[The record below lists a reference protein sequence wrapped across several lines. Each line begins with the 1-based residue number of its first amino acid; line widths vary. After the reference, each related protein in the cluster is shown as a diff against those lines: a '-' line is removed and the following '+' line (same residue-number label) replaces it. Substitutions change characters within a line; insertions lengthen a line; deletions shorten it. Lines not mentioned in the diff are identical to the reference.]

1 MQSNRKGRKM
11 VAIKLNPKIITVA
24 RESRGLSQLELAEK
38 LGLSTSRM
46 SRIEQDFTEIGEEDL
61 KSFSV
66 ALNYPEEFFYQEGEN
81 LPPALALRKRNKVSQ
96 KILLPIEAQVNIYR
110 LNIEKLLKAIGYS
123 DINLPVLDIDKLG
136 SPAEAARKLRRL
148 WKIEKGTIN
157 NLTEILEENGLFL
170 INFDF
175 NSDRVDGMSIIAD
188 SKFPIIFSN
197 KRSLGDRQRFTLAYE
212 LGHLVMH
219 LYTNPSFTRDI
230 SHEANEFAAEFLM
243 PEKDIK
249 ADFKDGVTLNILA
262 DLKRKWKLSMQAL
275 LYRANDIGVI
285 TDNQKRYLINQFNS
299 MNIRRREPA
308 ELDIPRENPMKLRDM
323 ITNYKN
329 KQRLNVKQLALFFNT
344 SEDEFLS
351 KYS

>member
-1 MQSNRKGRKM
+1 MSPN
-11 VAIKLNPKIITVA
+11 KLNPKMIALA
-24 RESRGLSQLELAEK
+24 RESRGLSQFELAEK
-38 LGLSTSRM
+38 LKLSNGHM
-46 SRIEQDFTEIGEEDL
+46 SRIEQDFTEVGQHHL
-61 KSFSV
+61 KEICTV
-66 ALNYPEEFFYQEGEN
+66 LNYPEGFFYQEGET
-81 LPPALALRKRNKVSQ
+81 LPPALALRKRNKVAQ
-96 KILLPIEAQVNIYR
+96 KVLLPVEAEVNINR
-110 LNIEKLLKAIGYS
+110 LHVEKLLNAIGS
-123 DINLPVLDIDKLG
+123 TEINLPILDIEKLG
-136 SPAEAARKLRRL
+136 SPSEAARKLRKL
-148 WKIEKGTIN
+148 WKIEKGVIN
-157 NLTEILEENGLFL
+157 NLTQVLEDNGLFL

-175 NSDRVDGMSIIAD
+175 NTDRVDGMSILAN
-188 SKFPIIFSN
+188 SKFPILFSN

-275 LYRANDIGVI
+275 LYRANDIDII
-285 TDNQKRYLINQFNS
+285 TDNQTRYLINQFNS

-308 ELDIPRENPMKLRDM
+308 ELDVPRENPMKLRDM

-329 KQRLNVKQLALFFNT
+329 KQKLNVKQLALFFNS
-344 SEDEFLS
+344 SEEEFLS

>member
-1 MQSNRKGRKM
+1 M
-11 VAIKLNPKIITVA
+11 ITVA
-24 RESRGLSQLELAEK
+24 RESRGFSQLELAEK
-38 LGLSTSRM
+38 LSLSPSNLSRM
-46 SRIEQDFTEIGEEDL
+46 EQDFIEVGENHL
-61 KSFSV
+61 KSISTI
-66 ALNYPEEFFYQEGEN
+66 LNYPEEFFYQEGET
-81 LPPALALRKRNKVSQ
+81 LPPALALRKRNVVAQ
-96 KILLPIEAQVNIYR
+96 KIMLPIEAQVNIYR
-110 LNIEKLLKAIGYS
+110 LNVEKLLKAIGQPE
-123 DINLPVLDIDKLG
+123 INLPVLDIEKLG
-136 SPAEAARKLRRL
+136 SPAEAARKLRKL
-148 WKIEKGTIN
+148 WKIEKGAIN
-157 NLTEILEENGLFL
+157 NLTQVLEDNGLFL

-175 NSDRVDGMSIIAD
+175 NTERVDGMSILAD
-188 SKFPIIFSN
+188 GKFPVVFSN

-219 LYTNPSFTRDI
+219 LQTNPTFTRDI

-249 ADFKDGVTLNILA
+249 GDFRDGVNLNVLA

-323 ITNYKN
+323 ITSYKN
-329 KQRLNVKQLALFFNT
+329 KQKLNVKQLALFFN
-344 SEDEFLS
+344 SNEDEFLS

>member
-1 MQSNRKGRKM
+1 MI
-11 VAIKLNPKIITVA
+11 ALA

-38 LGLSTSRM
+38 LSLSPSHM
-46 SRIEQDFTEIGEEDL
+46 SRIEQDFTDLGESHL
-61 KSFSV
+61 K
-66 ALNYPEEFFYQEGEN
+66 ALSGVLSYPEEFFYQEGEN
-81 LPPALALRKRNKVSQ
+81 LPPALALRKRNIVAQKV
-96 KILLPIEAQVNIYR
+96 LLPIEAQVNIYR
-110 LNIEKLLKAIGYS
+110 LNIEKLLKTINQP
-123 DINLPVLDIDKLG
+123 DINLPVLDPEKLG
-136 SPAEAARKLRRL
+136 SPAEAARKLRKL
-148 WKIEKGTIN
+148 WKIEKGAIN
-157 NLTEILEENGLFL
+157 NLTQVLEENGLL
-170 INFDF
+170 VINFDF
-175 NSDRVDGMSIIAD
+175 NTERVDGMSILANG
-188 SKFPIIFSN
+188 KFPIIFSN
-197 KRSLGDRQRFTLAYE
+197 KRSMGDRQRFTLAYE

-219 LYTNPSFTRDI
+219 LQTSPSFTRDI

-249 ADFKDGVTLNILA
+249 GDFKDGVTLNILA

-308 ELDIPRENPMKLRDM
+308 ELDVPRENPMKVRDM

-329 KQRLNVKQLALFFNT
+329 KQKLNIKQLSLFFNT
-344 SEDEFLS
+344 NEEEFLS

>member
-1 MQSNRKGRKM
+1 MSLNR
-11 VAIKLNPKIITVA
+11 LNPKMIALA

-38 LGLSTSRM
+38 LSLSPSHM
-46 SRIEQDFTEIGEEDL
+46 SRIEQDFTDLGESHL
-61 KSFSV
+61 KALSAV
-66 ALNYPEEFFYQEGEN
+66 LNYPDEFFYQEGEN
-81 LPPALALRKRNKVSQ
+81 LPPALALRKRNIVAQKV
-96 KILLPIEAQVNIYR
+96 LLPIEAQVNIYR
-110 LNIEKLLKAIGYS
+110 FNIEKLLKTINQP
-123 DINLPVLDIDKLG
+123 DINLPVLDPEKLG
-136 SPAEAARKLRRL
+136 SPAEVARKLRKL
-148 WKIEKGTIN
+148 WKIEKGAIN
-157 NLTEILEENGLFL
+157 NLTEVLEGNGLCL

-175 NSDRVDGMSIIAD
+175 NTERVDGMSILANG
-188 SKFPIIFSN
+188 KFPIIFSN
-197 KRSLGDRQRFTLAYE
+197 KRSMGDRQRFTLAYE

-219 LYTNPSFTRDI
+219 LQTSPSFTRDI

-275 LYRANDIGVI
+275 LYRSNDIGVI

-299 MNIRRREPA
+299 LNIRRREPA
-308 ELDIPRENPMKLRDM
+308 ELDVPRENPMKVRDM

-329 KQRLNVKQLALFFNT
+329 KQKLNVKQLALFFNT
-344 SEDEFLS
+344 NEEEFLS

>member
-1 MQSNRKGRKM
+1 M
-11 VAIKLNPKIITVA
+11 ITVA

-38 LGLSTSRM
+38 LSVSASHM
-46 SRIEQDFTEIGEEDL
+46 SRIEQDFIEVGTHHL
-61 KSFSV
+61 KSISAV
-66 ALNYPEEFFYQEGEN
+66 LNYPEEFFYQEGET
-81 LPPALALRKRNKVSQ
+81 LPPALALRKRNIVAQKV
-96 KILLPIEAQVNIYR
+96 LLPIEAQVNIYR
-110 LNIEKLLKAIGYS
+110 LTIEKLIKAISYS
-123 DINLPVLDIDKLG
+123 DINLPVLDIEKLG
-136 SPAEAARKLRRL
+136 SPAEAARKLRKL
-148 WKIEKGTIN
+148 WKIEKGAID
-157 NLTEILEENGLFL
+157 NLTQVLEDNGLFL

-175 NSDRVDGMSIIAD
+175 NTERVDGMSILAD
-188 SKFPIIFSN
+188 NKFPIIFSN

-219 LYTNPSFTRDI
+219 LQTNPSFTRDI

-249 ADFKDGVTLNILA
+249 GDFKDGVNLNVLA
-262 DLKRKWKLSMQAL
+262 DLKRKWKVSMQAL
-275 LYRANDIGVI
+275 LYRANDIGEI
-285 TDNQKRYLINQFNS
+285 TDNQKRYLINLFNS

-329 KQRLNVKQLALFFNT
+329 KQRLNVKQLALFFN
-344 SEDEFLS
+344 SAEDEFLS

>member
-1 MQSNRKGRKM
+1 M
-11 VAIKLNPKIITVA
+11 ITVA
-24 RESRGLSQLELAEK
+24 REARGLSQLELAEK
-38 LGLSTSRM
+38 LGLSPSHM
-46 SRIEQDFTEIGEEDL
+46 SRIEQDFTELGEHHL
-61 KSFSV
+61 KALSTI
-66 ALNYPEEFFYQEGEN
+66 LNYPEEFFYQDGEN
-81 LPPALALRKRNKVSQ
+81 LPPALALRKRNKVAQ
-96 KILLPIEAQVNIYR
+96 KVLLPIEAQVNIYR
-110 LNIEKLLKAIGYS
+110 LNIETLLEAINYS
-123 DINLPVLDIDKLG
+123 EVNLPVLDIEKLG
-136 SPAEAARKLRRL
+136 SPSEAARKLRKL
-148 WKIEKGTIN
+148 WKIEKGVIN
-157 NLTEILEENGLFL
+157 NLTQILEDNGLFL

-175 NSDRVDGMSIIAD
+175 NTDRVDGMSILAD

-243 PEKDIK
+243 PEKDIR

-275 LYRANDIGVI
+275 LFRSNDIDVI
-285 TDNQKRYLINQFNS
+285 TDNQKRYLVNQFNS

-308 ELDIPRENPMKLRDM
+308 ELDIPRENPMKVRDM

-329 KQRLNVKQLALFFNT
+329 KQKLNVRQLALFFNT
-344 SEDEFLS
+344 GEDEFLD

>member
-1 MQSNRKGRKM
+1 MM
-11 VAIKLNPKIITVA
+11 TPTKLNPKMITVA

-38 LGLSTSRM
+38 LGLSTSHM
-46 SRIEQDFTEIGEEDL
+46 SRIEQDFIEVGENHL
-61 KSFSV
+61 KAISAV
-66 ALNYPEEFFYQEGEN
+66 LNYPEEFFYQEGET
-81 LPPALALRKRNKVSQ
+81 LPPALALRKRNIVAQKV
-96 KILLPIEAQVNIYR
+96 LLPIDAQVNIYR
-110 LNIEKLLKAIGYS
+110 LTIEKLIKAISYS
-123 DINLPVLDIDKLG
+123 DINLPVLDIEKLG
-136 SPAEAARKLRRL
+136 SPAEAARKLRKL
-148 WKIEKGTIN
+148 WKIEKGAIN
-157 NLTEILEENGLFL
+157 NLTQVLEENGLFL
-170 INFDF
+170 VNFDF
-175 NSDRVDGMSIIAD
+175 NTERVDGMSILAD
-188 SKFPIIFSN
+188 NKFPIMFSN

-219 LYTNPSFTRDI
+219 LQTNPSFTRDI
-230 SHEANEFAAEFLM
+230 SHEANEFSAEFLM

-249 ADFKDGVTLNILA
+249 GDFKDGVTLNILA
-262 DLKRKWKLSMQAL
+262 DLKRKWKVSMQAL

-329 KQRLNVKQLALFFNT
+329 KQRLNVKQLALFFN
-344 SEDEFLS
+344 SAEDEFLS

>member
-1 MQSNRKGRKM
+1 MNSNR
-11 VAIKLNPKIITVA
+11 LNPKMIALA

-38 LGLSTSRM
+38 LTLSPSHI
-46 SRIEQDFTEIGEEDL
+46 SRIEQDFTEVGEHHL
-61 KSFSV
+61 KALSSV
-66 ALNYPEEFFYQEGEN
+66 LDYPEEFFYQEGET

-96 KILLPIEAQVNIYR
+96 KVLLPVEAQVNIYR
-110 LNIEKLLKAIGYS
+110 LSVEKLLKVIGQPE
-123 DINLPVLDIDKLG
+123 INLPVLDIEKLG
-136 SPAEAARKLRRL
+136 SPAEAARKLRKL
-148 WKIEKGTIN
+148 WKIEKGAIN
-157 NLTEILEENGLFL
+157 NLTQVLEDNGLFL

-175 NSDRVDGMSIIAD
+175 NTERVDGMSILAD
-188 SKFPIIFSN
+188 GKFPVVFSN

-219 LYTNPSFTRDI
+219 LQTNPSFTRDI

-249 ADFKDGVTLNILA
+249 GDFKDGVNLNVLA

-308 ELDIPRENPMKLRDM
+308 ELDIQRENPMKLRDM

-329 KQRLNVKQLALFFNT
+329 KQKLNVKQLALFFN
-344 SEDEFLS
+344 SNEDEFLS

>member
-1 MQSNRKGRKM
+1 M
-11 VAIKLNPKIITVA
+11 ITVA

-38 LGLSTSRM
+38 LDLSTSHM
-46 SRIEQDFTEIGEEDL
+46 SRIEQDFIEVGEAHL
-61 KSFSV
+61 KAISAV
-66 ALNYPEEFFYQEGEN
+66 LNYPEGFFYQEGET
-81 LPPALALRKRNKVSQ
+81 LPPALALRKRNIVAQKV
-96 KILLPIEAQVNIYR
+96 LLPIDAQVNIYR
-110 LNIEKLLKAIGYS
+110 LTIEKLIKAISYS
-123 DINLPVLDIDKLG
+123 DINLPVLDIEKLG
-136 SPAEAARKLRRL
+136 SPAEAARKLRKL
-148 WKIEKGTIN
+148 WKIEKGAIN
-157 NLTEILEENGLFL
+157 NLTQVLEDNGLFL

-175 NSDRVDGMSIIAD
+175 NTDRVDGMSILA
-188 SKFPIIFSN
+188 SGKFPIMFSN
-197 KRSLGDRQRFTLAYE
+197 RRSLGDRQRFTLAYE

-219 LYTNPSFTRDI
+219 LQTNPSFTRDI

-249 ADFKDGVTLNILA
+249 GDFKDGVTLNILA
-262 DLKRKWKLSMQAL
+262 DLKRKWKVSMQAL

-308 ELDIPRENPMKLRDM
+308 ELDIARENPMKLRDM

-329 KQRLNVKQLALFFNT
+329 KQRLNVKQLALFFN
-344 SEDEFLS
+344 SAEDEFLS

>member
-1 MQSNRKGRKM
+1 MTTT
-11 VAIKLNPKIITVA
+11 KLNPKMITVA

-38 LGLSTSRM
+38 LSISTSHM
-46 SRIEQDFTEIGEEDL
+46 SRLEQDFKEVGENHL
-61 KSFSV
+61 NALSTV
-66 ALNYPEEFFYQEGEN
+66 LNYPEEFFYQEGET
-81 LPPALALRKRNKVSQ
+81 LPPALALRKRNIVGQ

-110 LNIEKLLKAIGYS
+110 LTIEKLIKAISYS
-123 DINLPVLDIDKLG
+123 DINLPVLDIEKLG
-136 SPAEAARKLRRL
+136 SPAEAARKLRKI
-148 WKIEKGTIN
+148 WKIEKGAIN
-157 NLTEILEENGLFL
+157 NLTQVLEDNGLFL

-175 NSDRVDGMSIIAD
+175 NSDRVDGMSILAD
-188 SKFPIIFSN
+188 GKFPIMFSN

-219 LYTNPSFTRDI
+219 LQTNPSFTRDI

-249 ADFKDGVTLNILA
+249 GDFKDGVNLNVLA
-262 DLKRKWKLSMQAL
+262 DLKRKWKVSMQAL

-285 TDNQKRYLINQFNS
+285 TDNQKRYLINLFNS

-308 ELDIPRENPMKLRDM
+308 ELDIARENPMKLRDM

-329 KQRLNVKQLALFFNT
+329 KQRLNVKQLALFFN
-344 SEDEFLS
+344 SNEDEFLS

>member
-1 MQSNRKGRKM
+1 MM
-11 VAIKLNPKIITVA
+11 TPTKLNPKMITVA

-38 LGLSTSRM
+38 LGVSTSHM
-46 SRIEQDFTEIGEEDL
+46 SRIEQDFIEVGENHL
-61 KSFSV
+61 KAISAV
-66 ALNYPEEFFYQEGEN
+66 LNYPEQFFYQEGET
-81 LPPALALRKRNKVSQ
+81 LPPALALRKRNIVAQKV
-96 KILLPIEAQVNIYR
+96 LLPIDAQVNIYR
-110 LNIEKLLKAIGYS
+110 LTIEKLIKAISYT
-123 DINLPVLDIDKLG
+123 DINLPVLDIEKLG
-136 SPAEAARKLRRL
+136 SPAEAARKLRKL
-148 WKIEKGTIN
+148 WKVEKGAIN
-157 NLTEILEENGLFL
+157 NLTQVLEDNGLFL

-175 NSDRVDGMSIIAD
+175 NTDRVDGMSILAD
-188 SKFPIIFSN
+188 NKFPIMFSN

-219 LYTNPSFTRDI
+219 LQTNPSFTRDI

-249 ADFKDGVTLNILA
+249 GDFKDGVTLNILA
-262 DLKRKWKLSMQAL
+262 DLKRKWKVSMQAL

-308 ELDIPRENPMKLRDM
+308 ELDIARENPMKLRDM

-329 KQRLNVKQLALFFNT
+329 KQRLNLKQLALFFN
-344 SEDEFLS
+344 SNEDEFLG

>member
-1 MQSNRKGRKM
+1 MNPN
-11 VAIKLNPKIITVA
+11 KLNPKMIALA

-38 LGLSTSRM
+38 LSLSASHM
-46 SRIEQDFTEIGEEDL
+46 SRIEQDFIEVGEHHL
-61 KSFSV
+61 KSISTV
-66 ALNYPEEFFYQEGEN
+66 LNYPEGFFHESGEN
-81 LPPALALRKRNKVSQ
+81 LPPALALRKRNVVAQKVM
-96 KILLPIEAQVNIYR
+96 LPVEAQVNIYR
-110 LNIEKLLKAIGYS
+110 LNVEKLLTATNYA
-123 DINLPVLDIDKLG
+123 DINLPVLDIEKLG
-136 SPAEAARKLRRL
+136 SPAEAARKLRKL
-148 WKIEKGTIN
+148 WKVEKGAIS
-157 NLTEILEENGLFL
+157 NLTQILEENGLFL
-170 INFDF
+170 VNFDF
-175 NSDRVDGMSIIAD
+175 NTERVDGMSILANG
-188 SKFPIIFSN
+188 KFPIVFSN

-219 LYTNPSFTRDI
+219 LQTNPTFTRDI

-249 ADFKDGVTLNILA
+249 GDFKDGVTLNILA
-262 DLKRKWKLSMQAL
+262 DLKRKWKVSMQAL
-275 LYRANDIGVI
+275 LYRANDIGII

-329 KQRLNVKQLALFFNT
+329 KQKLNVKQLALFFN
-344 SEDEFLS
+344 SNEEEFLS

>member
-1 MQSNRKGRKM
+1 M
-11 VAIKLNPKIITVA
+11 ITVA

-38 LGLSTSRM
+38 LSLSPSNLSRM
-46 SRIEQDFTEIGEEDL
+46 EQDFIEVGENHL
-61 KSFSV
+61 KSISTI
-66 ALNYPEEFFYQEGEN
+66 LNYPEEFFYQEGET
-81 LPPALALRKRNKVSQ
+81 LPPALALRKRNVVAQ
-96 KILLPIEAQVNIYR
+96 KIMLPIEAQVNIYR
-110 LNIEKLLKAIGYS
+110 LNVEKLLKAIGQPE
-123 DINLPVLDIDKLG
+123 INLPVLDIEKLG
-136 SPAEAARKLRRL
+136 SPAEAARKLRKL
-148 WKIEKGTIN
+148 WKIEKGAIN
-157 NLTEILEENGLFL
+157 NLTQVLEDNGLFL

-175 NSDRVDGMSIIAD
+175 NTERVDGMSILAD
-188 SKFPIIFSN
+188 GKFPVVFSN

-219 LYTNPSFTRDI
+219 LQTNSSFTRDI

-249 ADFKDGVTLNILA
+249 GDFKDGVNLNVLA
-262 DLKRKWKLSMQAL
+262 DLKRKWKVSMQAL

-285 TDNQKRYLINQFNS
+285 TDNQKRYLVNQFNS

-329 KQRLNVKQLALFFNT
+329 KQKLNVKQLALFFN
-344 SEDEFLS
+344 SNEDEFLS

>member
-1 MQSNRKGRKM
+1 M
-11 VAIKLNPKIITVA
+11 ITVA

-38 LGLSTSRM
+38 LSLSPSNLSRM
-46 SRIEQDFTEIGEEDL
+46 EQDFIEVGENHL
-61 KSFSV
+61 K
-66 ALNYPEEFFYQEGEN
+66 AITTILNYPEEFFYQEGET
-81 LPPALALRKRNKVSQ
+81 LPPALALRKRNVVAQ
-96 KILLPIEAQVNIYR
+96 KIMLPIEAQVNIYR
-110 LNIEKLLKAIGYS
+110 LNVEKLLKAIGQPE
-123 DINLPVLDIDKLG
+123 INLPVLDIEKLG
-136 SPAEAARKLRRL
+136 SPAEAARKLRKL
-148 WKIEKGTIN
+148 WKIEKGAIN
-157 NLTEILEENGLFL
+157 NLTQVLEDNGLFL

-175 NSDRVDGMSIIAD
+175 NTERVDGMSILAD
-188 SKFPIIFSN
+188 GKFPVVFSN

-219 LYTNPSFTRDI
+219 LQTNPTFTRDI

-249 ADFKDGVTLNILA
+249 GDFRDGVNLNVLA

-329 KQRLNVKQLALFFNT
+329 KQKLNVKQLALFFN
-344 SEDEFLS
+344 SNEDEFLS

>member
-1 MQSNRKGRKM
+1 M
-11 VAIKLNPKIITVA
+11 ITVA
-24 RESRGLSQLELAEK
+24 RESRGFSQLELAEK
-38 LGLSTSRM
+38 LSLSPSNLSRM
-46 SRIEQDFTEIGEEDL
+46 EQDFIEVGENHL
-61 KSFSV
+61 K
-66 ALNYPEEFFYQEGEN
+66 AITTILNYPEEFFYQEGET
-81 LPPALALRKRNKVSQ
+81 LPPALALRKRNVVAQ
-96 KILLPIEAQVNIYR
+96 KIMLPIEAQVNIYR
-110 LNIEKLLKAIGYS
+110 LNVEKLLKAIGQPE
-123 DINLPVLDIDKLG
+123 INLPVLDIEKLG
-136 SPAEAARKLRRL
+136 SPAEAARKLRKL
-148 WKIEKGTIN
+148 WKIEKGAIN
-157 NLTEILEENGLFL
+157 NLTQVLEDNGLFL

-175 NSDRVDGMSIIAD
+175 NTERVDGMSILAD
-188 SKFPIIFSN
+188 GKFPVIFSN

-219 LYTNPSFTRDI
+219 LQTNPSFTRDI

-249 ADFKDGVTLNILA
+249 GDFKDGVNLNVLA

-329 KQRLNVKQLALFFNT
+329 KQKLNVKQLALFFN
-344 SEDEFLS
+344 SNEDEFLS

>member
-1 MQSNRKGRKM
+1 MSPN
-11 VAIKLNPKIITVA
+11 KLNPKMIALA
-24 RESRGLSQLELAEK
+24 RESRGLSQFELAEK
-38 LGLSTSRM
+38 LNLSPAHM
-46 SRIEQDFTEIGEEDL
+46 SRIEQDFREVGQHHLKEICT
-61 KSFSV
+61 V
-66 ALNYPEEFFYQEGEN
+66 LNYPEGFFYQEGET
-81 LPPALALRKRNKVSQ
+81 LPPALALRKRNIVAQKV
-96 KILLPIEAQVNIYR
+96 LLPVEAEVNINR
-110 LNIEKLLKAIGYS
+110 LQVEKLLNAIGYPE
-123 DINLPVLDIDKLG
+123 INLPILDIEKLG
-136 SPAEAARKLRRL
+136 SPAEAARKLRKI
-148 WKIEKGTIN
+148 WKIEKGAIN
-157 NLTEILEENGLFL
+157 NLTQILEENGLLL

-175 NSDRVDGMSIIAD
+175 NTDRVDGMSILAN
-188 SKFPIIFSN
+188 SKFPIMFSN

-219 LYTNPSFTRDI
+219 LFTNPSFTRDI

-249 ADFKDGVTLNILA
+249 TDFKDGVTLNILA

-275 LYRANDIGVI
+275 LYRANDIGII

-308 ELDIPRENPMKLRDM
+308 ELDVPRETPMKLRDM

-329 KQRLNVKQLALFFNT
+329 KQKLNVKQLALFFNS
-344 SEDEFLS
+344 SEDEFLN

>member
-1 MQSNRKGRKM
+1 MM
-11 VAIKLNPKIITVA
+11 TTTKLNPKMITVA

-38 LGLSTSRM
+38 LSVSPSHM
-46 SRIEQDFTEIGEEDL
+46 SRIEKDFMEVGENHL
-61 KSFSV
+61 KSISTV
-66 ALNYPEEFFYQEGEN
+66 LNYPEGFFYQEGET
-81 LPPALALRKRNKVSQ
+81 LPPALALRKRNIVAQ
-96 KILLPIEAQVNIYR
+96 KIMLPIEAQVNIYR
-110 LNIEKLLKAIGYS
+110 LNVEKLLKATGHPE
-123 DINLPVLDIDKLG
+123 INLPVLDIEKLG
-136 SPAEAARKLRRL
+136 SPAEAARKLRKI
-148 WKIEKGTIN
+148 WKIEKGEIN
-157 NLTEILEENGLFL
+157 NLTKILEDNGLFL

-175 NSDRVDGMSIIAD
+175 DTERVDGMSILAD
-188 SKFPIIFSN
+188 GKFPIVFSN

-219 LYTNPSFTRDI
+219 LQTNPSFTRDI

-249 ADFKDGVTLNILA
+249 GDFKDGVNLNVLA

-308 ELDIPRENPMKLRDM
+308 ELDIPRENPMKLRDL

-329 KQRLNVKQLALFFNT
+329 KQKLNVKQLALFFN
-344 SEDEFLS
+344 SNEDEFLS

>member
-1 MQSNRKGRKM
+1 M
-11 VAIKLNPKIITVA
+11 ITVA
-24 RESRGLSQLELAEK
+24 RESRGFSQLELAEK
-38 LGLSTSRM
+38 LSLSPSNLSRM
-46 SRIEQDFTEIGEEDL
+46 EQDFIEVGENHL
-61 KSFSV
+61 KSISTI
-66 ALNYPEEFFYQEGEN
+66 LNYPEEFFYQEGET
-81 LPPALALRKRNKVSQ
+81 LPPALALRKRNVVAQ
-96 KILLPIEAQVNIYR
+96 KIMLPIEAQVNIYR
-110 LNIEKLLKAIGYS
+110 LNVEKLLKAIGQPE
-123 DINLPVLDIDKLG
+123 INLPVLDIEKLG
-136 SPAEAARKLRRL
+136 SPAEAARKLRKL
-148 WKIEKGTIN
+148 WKIEKGAIN
-157 NLTEILEENGLFL
+157 NLTQVLEDNGLFL

-175 NSDRVDGMSIIAD
+175 NTERVDGMSILANG
-188 SKFPIIFSN
+188 KFPVVFSN

-219 LYTNPSFTRDI
+219 LQTNPSFTRDI

-249 ADFKDGVTLNILA
+249 GDFKDGVNLNVLA

-329 KQRLNVKQLALFFNT
+329 KQKLNVKQLALFFN
-344 SEDEFLS
+344 SNEDEFLS

>member
-1 MQSNRKGRKM
+1 MM
-11 VAIKLNPKIITVA
+11 TTTKLNPKMITVA

-38 LGLSTSRM
+38 LGVSTSHM
-46 SRIEQDFTEIGEEDL
+46 SRIEQDFIEVGENHL
-61 KSFSV
+61 KSISAV
-66 ALNYPEEFFYQEGEN
+66 LNYPEEFFYQEGET
-81 LPPALALRKRNKVSQ
+81 LPPALALRKRNIVAQKV
-96 KILLPIEAQVNIYR
+96 LLPIDAQVNIYR
-110 LNIEKLLKAIGYS
+110 LTIEKLIKAISYS
-123 DINLPVLDIDKLG
+123 DINLPVLDIEKLG
-136 SPAEAARKLRRL
+136 SPAEAARKLRKL
-148 WKIEKGTIN
+148 WKMEKGTIN
-157 NLTEILEENGLFL
+157 NLTQVLEDNGLFL

-175 NSDRVDGMSIIAD
+175 NTDRVDGMSILAD
-188 SKFPIIFSN
+188 NKFPIMFSN
-197 KRSLGDRQRFTLAYE
+197 KRNLGDRQRFTLAYE

-219 LYTNPSFTRDI
+219 LQTNPSFTRDI

-249 ADFKDGVTLNILA
+249 GDFKDGVTLNILA
-262 DLKRKWKLSMQAL
+262 DLKRKWKVSMQAL

-329 KQRLNVKQLALFFNT
+329 KQRLNVKQLALFFN
-344 SEDEFLS
+344 SNEDEFLS

>member
-1 MQSNRKGRKM
+1 M
-11 VAIKLNPKIITVA
+11 ITVA
-24 RESRGLSQLELAEK
+24 RESRGFSQLELAEK
-38 LGLSTSRM
+38 LNLSPSNLSRM
-46 SRIEQDFTEIGEEDL
+46 EQDFIEVGENHL
-61 KSFSV
+61 KSISTI
-66 ALNYPEEFFYQEGEN
+66 LNYPEEFFYQEGET
-81 LPPALALRKRNKVSQ
+81 LPPALALRKRNVVAQ
-96 KILLPIEAQVNIYR
+96 KIMLPIEAQVNIYR
-110 LNIEKLLKAIGYS
+110 LNVEKLLKAIGQPE
-123 DINLPVLDIDKLG
+123 INLPVLDIEKLG
-136 SPAEAARKLRRL
+136 SPAEAARKLRKL
-148 WKIEKGTIN
+148 WKIEKGAIN
-157 NLTEILEENGLFL
+157 NLTQVLEDNGLFL

-175 NSDRVDGMSIIAD
+175 NTERVDGMSILAD
-188 SKFPIIFSN
+188 GKFPIVFSN

-219 LYTNPSFTRDI
+219 LQTNPSFTRDI

-249 ADFKDGVTLNILA
+249 GDFKDGVNLNVLA

-308 ELDIPRENPMKLRDM
+308 ELDIPRENSMKLRDL

-329 KQRLNVKQLALFFNT
+329 KQKLNVKQLALFFN
-344 SEDEFLS
+344 SNEDEFLS

>member
-1 MQSNRKGRKM
+1 M
-11 VAIKLNPKIITVA
+11 ITVA
-24 RESRGLSQLELAEK
+24 RESRGFSQLELAEK
-38 LGLSTSRM
+38 LSLSPSNLSRM
-46 SRIEQDFTEIGEEDL
+46 EQDFIEVGENHL
-61 KSFSV
+61 KSIS
-66 ALNYPEEFFYQEGEN
+66 AILNYPEDFFYQEGET
-81 LPPALALRKRNKVSQ
+81 LPPALALRKRNVVAQ
-96 KILLPIEAQVNIYR
+96 KIILPIEAQVNIYR
-110 LNIEKLLKAIGYS
+110 LNVEKLLKAIGQPE
-123 DINLPVLDIDKLG
+123 INLPVLDIEKLG
-136 SPAEAARKLRRL
+136 SPAEAARKLRKL
-148 WKIEKGTIN
+148 WKIEKGAIN
-157 NLTEILEENGLFL
+157 NLTQVLEDNGLFL

-175 NSDRVDGMSIIAD
+175 NTERVDGMSILAD
-188 SKFPIIFSN
+188 GKFPVVFSN

-219 LYTNPSFTRDI
+219 LQTNPSFTRDI

-249 ADFKDGVTLNILA
+249 GDFKDGVNLNVLA

-329 KQRLNVKQLALFFNT
+329 KQKLNVKQLALFFN
-344 SEDEFLS
+344 SNEDEFLS